1 MFIRVSERP
10 RTGEYS
16 DLTNA
21 QICKLRWEKLKE
33 KSSVFMLKEKIR
45 KTKWRENIKK
55 DPLNTKKYK
64 ADEKLRKRT
73 ATKTKQANALMTTK
87 PNDENFSS
95 KNQLN
100 SK

>member
-1 MFIRVSERP
+1 MFIRVSECP

-21 QICKLRWEKLKE
+21 QKCKLRWEKLKE

-55 DPLNTKKYK
+55 DPLTQKS
-64 ADEKLRKRT
+64 
-73 ATKTKQANALMTTK
+73 TKQMRNLERGQQRKQNKQM
-87 PNDENFSS
+87 P
-95 KNQLN
+95 
-100 SK
+100 